1 MVRYAGLDVHK
12 RFIEVC
18 IIDRSGKPN
27 FRGKTGCTRD
37 ELVAFAKSKLKPT
50 DQVAL
55 ESTTNAWPVVEI
67 LRPFVARIVV
77 GNPLKTKAIAEAKV
91 KTDKVDAEV
100 LAQLLRCDY
109 LPEVWQPDDRT
120 RQLRSWI
127 THRTSLMTHRGR
139 LKNQVHGLLGRL
151 LIHSPHS
158 LLWTKKGRAWLK
170 AIELPA
176 HEHVILDSLL
186 RQLDALEAELLALD
200 KVLAETARQLPQV
213 PLLMTIPG
221 LNYVVAMGL
230 LAALGDISRF
240 PDGDHAAAYLGL
252 APSTRQSG
260 NHCYHGHITKSGN
273 SQARWLL
280 TQAAQHASRHAGPL
294 GAFFRRLTKRKN
306 RSVAIT
312 ALARKLVTIA
322 YLMLKNNEPYRYANP
337 VLMRKK
343 FTKLEVLRKRS
354 TVSNDLD
361 AIYRATGLPPVTTP
375 DQLSK
380 GERQML
386 NERELEEYVAALYQ
400 PCNKKPKSRG

>member
-1 MVRYAGLDVHK
+1 MVRFAGLDVHK

-18 IIDRSGKPN
+18 IIDRSGKPS

-109 LPEVWQPDDRT
+109 LAEVWQPDDRT

-170 AIELPA
+170 AVELPA
-176 HEHVILDSLL
+176 HERVILDSLL

-354 TVSNDLD
+354 KVSNDLD

-375 DQLSK
+375 DQLPK

-386 NERELEEYVAALYQ
+386 NERELEEYVATLYQ
-400 PCNKKPKSRG
+400 PCNKKPKSKG